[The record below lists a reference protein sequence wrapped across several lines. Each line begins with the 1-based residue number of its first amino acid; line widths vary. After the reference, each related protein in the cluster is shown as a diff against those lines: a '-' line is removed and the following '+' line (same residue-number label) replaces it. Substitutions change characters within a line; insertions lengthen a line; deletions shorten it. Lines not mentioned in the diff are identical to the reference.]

1 LASLVIKIFQILG
14 AGAKGDLD
22 HVGIITIYERLAN
35 VEVRKIQ
42 Q

>member
-1 LASLVIKIFQILG
+1 LTNLVMEIFQILKAEG
-14 AGAKGDLD
+14 KGDLD
-22 HVGIITIYERLAN
+22 HVGIITLYERLAN